1 MDLEPLSPEQR
12 RRIESQFDSTV
23 DRTRLVAGAFVRNL
37 KRAGAV
43 LVALLA
49 IAWLV
54 DYIELRRSAT
64 PVSTVEIKRYYAVGL
79 KNGKTEMMY
88 AGPESETCV
97 NSVFPHMGHSPC
109 WYVRRHAL
117 KQVDL

>member
-1 MDLEPLSPEQR
+1 VDPEPLSPEQR
-12 RRIESQFDSTV
+12 RQIESQFDSTV
-23 DRTRLVAGAFVRNL
+23 DRTRSAAGAFARYL
-37 KRAGAV
+37 KRIVAV
-43 LVALLA
+43 LLVLLA
-49 IAWLV
+49 AAWLT
-54 DYIELRRSAT
+54 DYIELRRSGT
-64 PVSTVEIKRYYAVGL
+64 PLSTVEIKRYYAVGL

-88 AGPESETCV
+88 AGPESEVCV